1 MDEKGNDDY
10 NKLKL
15 NEFLQILQNP
25 KYTSDLNEQLVGK
38 ISGMIQHALD
48 TLSKVEH
55 NDTLDQTLGTET

>member
-1 MDEKGNDDY
+1 
-10 NKLKL
+10 L